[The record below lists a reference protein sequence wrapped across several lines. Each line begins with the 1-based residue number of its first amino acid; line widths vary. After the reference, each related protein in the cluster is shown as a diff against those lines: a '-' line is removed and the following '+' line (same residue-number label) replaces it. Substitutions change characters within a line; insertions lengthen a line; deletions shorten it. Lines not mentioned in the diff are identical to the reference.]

1 MPVEVYRVVE
11 LNNDRCLIGTEHK
24 IVRETVDRFIP
35 VSTYEQY
42 AVPVEIAVEKI
53 VNVKSVETRIKP
65 EVQVI

>member
-42 AVPVEIAVEKI
+42 AVPVEIAVEK
-53 VNVKSVETRIKP
+53 NVKSVETRIKP